1 MAIAQRPSG
10 NPRTHGADGS
20 LTKAALIEEVARAA
34 GKILPA
40 RTVDHLVHSLFA
52 CVLFLVILFLW
63 HLSYARS
70 CVILVLP
77 VLTWL
82 AIFSGLLQS
91 RLERKRFALDY
102 YLDRRSWVH
111 RRLQRIWFSV
121 LLSLS
126 VAGMLAAFL
135 VVFVARSRQT
145 DWYFLC
151 AAAATAPLLFHI
163 LSTWPGRHLRHDS
176 GDGKLH
182 TAVADILV
190 VRMAGTLLLFGLA
203 ALYVYVNYYLVPVP
217 PGIDPDSLERTLEAF
232 TASARS
238 ACPLVEDVLMI
249 ATQVEGLSWYFVTT
263 AATSPW
269 LHDGVGSV
277 LWVAFFLNAAMVFG
291 GFIRG
296 LEGSI
301 LLARRAA
308 ARYRNG
314 VAHVYPKP

>member
-1 MAIAQRPSG
+1 M
-10 NPRTHGADGS
+10 TDGS
-20 LTKAALIEEVARAA
+20 LTKAALIEAVARVG
-34 GKILPA
+34 GKVRPV
-40 RTVDHLVHSLFA
+40 RTADRLVHSLFA
-52 CVLFLVILFLW
+52 CVLFLFILFLW
-63 HLSYARS
+63 YLLYAWS
-70 CVILVLP
+70 CFILVLP

-102 YLDRRSWVH
+102 YLDRRSWIH
-111 RRLQRIWFSV
+111 KRLQRRWFSV

-126 VAGMLAAFL
+126 MAGLLAAFL

-151 AAAATAPLLFHI
+151 ATAATAPLLFHV
-163 LSTWPGRHLRHDS
+163 LSTWPGRYLRHDS
-176 GDGKLH
+176 EDGKLH
-182 TAVADILV
+182 AAVADVLV
-190 VRMAGTLLLFGLA
+190 ARLTGTLLLSGLA
-203 ALYVYVNYYLVPVP
+203 VLYVYVNYYVAPVP

-249 ATQVEGLSWYFVTT
+249 ATQIEGLSWYFVAT

-269 LHDGVGSV
+269 LNDGVGPV
-277 LWVAFFLNAAMVFG
+277 LWVAFFLNAAMAFG
-291 GFIRG
+291 GFVRG

-301 LLARRAA
+301 LLARCAE
-308 ARYRNG
+308 RYRNG
-314 VAHVYPKP
+314 AEDVYPKP

>member
-1 MAIAQRPSG
+1 M
-10 NPRTHGADGS
+10 TDGS
-20 LTKAALIEEVARAA
+20 LTKAALIEAAARVAGMVR
-34 GKILPA
+34 PV
-40 RTVDHLVHSLFA
+40 RTVDRLVHSLFA

-63 HLSYARS
+63 YLSYAGS
-70 CVILVLP
+70 CFILVLP

-102 YLDRRSWVH
+102 YLDRRSWIH
-111 RRLQRIWFSV
+111 QRLQRRWFSV
-121 LLSLS
+121 LFSLS
-126 VAGMLAAFL
+126 MAGLLATFL

-151 AAAATAPLLFHI
+151 ATAATAPLLFQV

-182 TAVADILV
+182 AAVADLLV
-190 VRMAGTLLLFGLA
+190 ARLTGTLLLSGLA
-203 ALYVYVNYYLVPVP
+203 VLYVYVNYYLVPVP
-217 PGIDPDSLERTLEAF
+217 LGIDPDSPERTLEAF
-232 TASARS
+232 TAGARS
-238 ACPLVEDVLMI
+238 ACPLVEHVLMI
-249 ATQVEGLSWYFVTT
+249 AMQVEGLSWYFVAT

-291 GFIRG
+291 GFVRG

-301 LLARRAA
+301 LLARWA

-314 VAHVYPKP
+314 VAHVCPKP